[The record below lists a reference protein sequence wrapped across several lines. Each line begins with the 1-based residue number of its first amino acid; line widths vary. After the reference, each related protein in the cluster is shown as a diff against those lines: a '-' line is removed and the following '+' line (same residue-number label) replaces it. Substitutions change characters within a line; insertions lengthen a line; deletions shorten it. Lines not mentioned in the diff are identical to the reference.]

1 MSLFSIHKR
10 NRIGSLLV
18 ALQFGFMLV
27 LPTLAAPTVLKGGI
41 PISAI
46 LLAISSMLLFAWTLL
61 HNRLGNFN
69 IRPIPKSWGQLITT
83 GPYRLI
89 RHPMYTSVLLG
100 AAALALMS
108 DPFLGWIAWAALA
121 GVLLFKS
128 ILEERWLR
136 ETHLGYDKYS
146 RESKRFIPWVF

>member
-1 MSLFSIHKR
+1 MSLFSIQKR

-18 ALQFGFMLV
+18 ALQFGLMVV

-46 LLAISSMLLFAWTLL
+46 LLAISSMMLFVWTLL

-69 IRPIPKSWGQLITT
+69 IRPTPKSCGQLITT

-89 RHPMYTSVLLG
+89 RHPMYT
-100 AAALALMS
+100 
-108 DPFLGWIAWAALA
+108 
-121 GVLLFKS
+121 
-128 ILEERWLR
+128 
-136 ETHLGYDKYS
+136 
-146 RESKRFIPWVF
+146 

>member
-1 MSLFSIHKR
+1 MSLFSIQKR

-18 ALQFGFMLV
+18 TLQFGLMVV

-46 LLAISSMLLFAWTLL
+46 LLAISSMMLFVWTLL

-69 IRPIPKSWGQLITT
+69 IRPTPKSCGQLITT

-108 DPFLGWIAWAALA
+108 DPLLGWIAWATLA

-136 ETHLGYDKYS
+136 ETHPGYDAYS
-146 RESKRFIPWVF
+146 HENKRFLPWVF